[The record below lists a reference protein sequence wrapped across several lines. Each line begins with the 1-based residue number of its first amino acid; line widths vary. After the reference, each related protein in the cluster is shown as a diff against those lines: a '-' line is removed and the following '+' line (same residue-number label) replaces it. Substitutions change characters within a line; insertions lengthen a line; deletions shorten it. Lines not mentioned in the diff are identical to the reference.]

1 MKKSLFLVSLILLIN
16 SCKEERPNQEIWQP
30 LFNGKDLSDWEIK
43 FANHEINFN
52 LNNTFRVQDS
62 MIRIS
67 YDDYNTFDDS
77 YAHIYY
83 NKPFS
88 YYKLRFDYRFLGNQ
102 VSGGE
107 TWNIRN
113 SGIMLHSQS
122 ARSNDFGQFFP
133 VSIEI
138 QLLGGLG
145 KEMRTTGNL
154 CTPGT
159 AVEIDGKINY
169 QHCIK
174 STSATYHGNQW
185 VRGEVIVLG
194 GESITHLIENDTVLK
209 YQLPQIGGGFTN
221 PRMGDQDWFSR
232 GVKSKDYWIA
242 KEGEVLINGY
252 IALQAE
258 SHPID
263 FKNIEILNLCGCMD
277 PKAKNYK
284 SYFVKADDRLC
295 IY

>member
-1 MKKSLFLVSLILLIN
+1 MIKSLFLICLMFLIN
-16 SCKEERPNQEIWQP
+16 SCKEQRSDEELWQS
-30 LFNGKDLSDWEIK
+30 LFNGKDLSGWEIK
-43 FANHEINFN
+43 FANQDLNFN
-52 LNNTFRVQDS
+52 LNNTFRAQDS

-88 YYKLRFDYRFLGNQ
+88 YYKLRFDYRFLGDQ

-107 TWNIRN
+107 SWNIRN

-122 ARSNDFGQFFP
+122 ASSNDFGQFFP

-169 QHCIK
+169 RHCIK
-174 STSATYHGNQW
+174 STSATYHGDQW
-185 VRGEVIVLG
+185 VNGEVIVLG

-209 YQLPQIGGGFTN
+209 YQIPQIGGGFTN
-221 PRMGDQDWFSR
+221 PTMGDRDWSSR

-242 KEGEVLINGY
+242 KEGEVLMQGY

-263 FKNIEILNLCGCMD
+263 FKNIEILDLCGCMD

-284 SYFVKADDRLC
+284 SYYVKADNGKC
-295 IY
+295 IF

>member
-1 MKKSLFLVSLILLIN
+1 M
-16 SCKEERPNQEIWQP
+16 C
-30 LFNGKDLSDWEIK
+30 
-43 FANHEINFN
+43 
-52 LNNTFRVQDS
+52 
-62 MIRIS
+62 IR
-67 YDDYNTFDDS
+67 DR
-77 YAHIYY
+77 
-83 NKPFS
+83 PFS
-88 YYKLRFDYRFLGNQ
+88 YYKLRFDYRFLGDQ

-107 TWNIRN
+107 SWNIRN

-122 ARSNDFGQFFP
+122 ASSNDFGQFFP

-169 QHCIK
+169 RHCIK
-174 STSATYHGNQW
+174 STSATYHGDQW
-185 VRGEVIVLG
+185 VNGEVIVLG
-194 GESITHLIENDTVLK
+194 GESITNLIENDTVLK
-209 YQLPQIGGGFTN
+209 YQIPQIGGGFTN
-221 PRMGDQDWFSR
+221 PTMGDKDWSSR

-242 KEGEVLINGY
+242 KEGEVLMQGY

-263 FKNIEILNLCGCMD
+263 FKNIEILDLCGCMD

-284 SYFVKADDRLC
+284 SYYVKADNGKC
-295 IY
+295 IF

>member
-1 MKKSLFLVSLILLIN
+1 MKKSLFLVSLIFLIN
-16 SCKEERPNQEIWQP
+16 SCKEQRPNQEIWQP
-30 LFNGKDLSDWEIK
+30 LFNGKDLLDWEIK
-43 FANHEINFN
+43 FANHDLNFN
-52 LNNTFRVQDS
+52 LNNTFRVEDS

-88 YYKLRFDYRFLGNQ
+88 YYKLRFYYRFLGDQ

-169 QHCIK
+169 RHCIK
-174 STSATYHGNQW
+174 STSATYHGDQW
-185 VRGEVIVLG
+185 VKGE
-194 GESITHLIENDTVLK
+194 
-209 YQLPQIGGGFTN
+209 
-221 PRMGDQDWFSR
+221 
-232 GVKSKDYWIA
+232 
-242 KEGEVLINGY
+242 
-252 IALQAE
+252 
-258 SHPID
+258 
-263 FKNIEILNLCGCMD
+263 
-277 PKAKNYK
+277 
-284 SYFVKADDRLC
+284 
-295 IY
+295 

>member
-1 MKKSLFLVSLILLIN
+1 MKKSLFLFNILFLIN
-16 SCKEERPNQEIWQP
+16 SCKDQRPNQELWQS
-30 LFNGKDLSDWEIK
+30 LFNGKDLSEWEIK
-43 FANHEINFN
+43 FANHDLNFN

-88 YYKLRFDYRFLGNQ
+88 YYKLRFDYRFTGDQ

-107 TWNIRN
+107 SWNIRN

-154 CTPGT
+154 CSPGT

-169 QHCIK
+169 RHCIK
-174 STSATYHGNQW
+174 STSATYHGDQW
-185 VRGEVIVLG
+185 VKGEVIVLG

-209 YQLPQIGGGFTN
+209 YQIPQIGGGFTN
-221 PRMGDQDWFSR
+221 PTMGDRDWTSR
-232 GVKSKDYWIA
+232 GVESKDYWIA
-242 KEGEVLINGY
+242 KEGEVLMQGY

-263 FKNIEILNLCGCMD
+263 FKNIEILDLCGCMD

-284 SYFVKADDRLC
+284 SYYVKADNGKC
-295 IY
+295 IF

>member
-1 MKKSLFLVSLILLIN
+1 MKKSLFLVSLIFLIN
-16 SCKEERPNQEIWQP
+16 SCKEQRPNQEIWQP
-30 LFNGKDLSDWEIK
+30 LFNGKDLLDWEIK
-43 FANHEINFN
+43 FANHDLNFN
-52 LNNTFRVQDS
+52 LNNTFRVEDS

-88 YYKLRFDYRFLGNQ
+88 YYKLRFYYRFLGDQ

-169 QHCIK
+169 RHCIK
-174 STSATYHGNQW
+174 STSATYHGDQW
-185 VRGEVIVLG
+185 VKGEVIVLG
-194 GESITHLIENDTVLK
+194 GESITHIIENDTVLK

-221 PRMGDQDWFSR
+221 PRMGDQDWLSR
-232 GVKSKDYWIA
+232 GVESKDYWIA
-242 KEGEVLINGY
+242 KEGEVLIDGY

-284 SYFVKADDRLC
+284 SYFIKSDNRLC

>member
-1 MKKSLFLVSLILLIN
+1 MKKSLFLVSLIFLIN
-16 SCKEERPNQEIWQP
+16 SCKEKRPNQEIWQP
-30 LFNGKDLSDWEIK
+30 LFNGKDLLDWEIK
-43 FANHEINFN
+43 FANYDLNFN
-52 LNNTFRVQDS
+52 LNNTFRVEDS

-88 YYKLRFDYRFLGNQ
+88 YYKLRFYYRFLGDQ

-169 QHCIK
+169 RHCIK
-174 STSATYHGNQW
+174 STSATYHGDQW
-185 VRGEVIVLG
+185 VKGEVIVLG
-194 GESITHLIENDTVLK
+194 GESITHIIENDTVLK

-221 PRMGDQDWFSR
+221 PRMGDQDWLSR
-232 GVKSKDYWIA
+232 GVESKDYWIA
-242 KEGEVLINGY
+242 KEGEVLIDGY

-284 SYFVKADDRLC
+284 SYFIKSDNRLC

>member
-1 MKKSLFLVSLILLIN
+1 MKKSLFLVSLLFLVN
-16 SCKEERPNQEIWQP
+16 SCKEQMPNQELWQP
-30 LFNGKDLSDWEIK
+30 LFNGKDLSEWEIK
-43 FANHEINFN
+43 FANHDLNFN

-88 YYKLRFDYRFLGNQ
+88 YYKLRFDYRFLGDQ

-107 TWNIRN
+107 SWNIRN

-174 STSATYHGNQW
+174 STSASL
-185 VRGEVIVLG
+185 RSSE
-194 GESITHLIENDTVLK
+194 
-209 YQLPQIGGGFTN
+209 
-221 PRMGDQDWFSR
+221 
-232 GVKSKDYWIA
+232 
-242 KEGEVLINGY
+242 
-252 IALQAE
+252 
-258 SHPID
+258 
-263 FKNIEILNLCGCMD
+263 
-277 PKAKNYK
+277 
-284 SYFVKADDRLC
+284 
-295 IY
+295 

>member
-1 MKKSLFLVSLILLIN
+1 
-16 SCKEERPNQEIWQP
+16 
-30 LFNGKDLSDWEIK
+30 
-43 FANHEINFN
+43 
-52 LNNTFRVQDS
+52 
-62 MIRIS
+62 
-67 YDDYNTFDDS
+67 
-77 YAHIYY
+77 
-83 NKPFS
+83 
-88 YYKLRFDYRFLGNQ
+88 
-102 VSGGE
+102 
-107 TWNIRN
+107 
-113 SGIMLHSQS
+113 MLHSQS

-159 AVEIDGKINY
+159 AVAIDGKINY

-242 KEGEVLINGY
+242 KEGEVLIDGY

>member
-67 YDDYNTFDDS
+67 YDDYNTFHDS

-88 YYKLRFDYRFLGNQ
+88 YYKLRFDYRFLGDQ

-159 AVEIDGKINY
+159 AVKIDGKINY
-169 QHCIK
+169 RHCIK
-174 STSATYHGNQW
+174 STSATYHGDQW

-242 KEGEVLINGY
+242 KEGEVLIDGY

-284 SYFVKADDRLC
+284 AYFVKADDRLC

>member
-1 MKKSLFLVSLILLIN
+1 
-16 SCKEERPNQEIWQP
+16 
-30 LFNGKDLSDWEIK
+30 
-43 FANHEINFN
+43 
-52 LNNTFRVQDS
+52 

-88 YYKLRFDYRFLGNQ
+88 YYKLRFDYRFLGDQ

-107 TWNIRN
+107 SWNIRN

-159 AVEIDGKINY
+159 AVEIDGMINY
-169 QHCIK
+169 RHCIK
-174 STSATYHGNQW
+174 STSATPLLAQYCLTLLDSDA
-185 VRGEVIVLG
+185 IVFL
-194 GESITHLIENDTVLK
+194 LK
-209 YQLPQIGGGFTN
+209 ML
-221 PRMGDQDWFSR
+221 
-232 GVKSKDYWIA
+232 SKNLDY
-242 KEGEVLINGY
+242 L
-252 IALQAE
+252 
-258 SHPID
+258 
-263 FKNIEILNLCGCMD
+263 
-277 PKAKNYK
+277 
-284 SYFVKADDRLC
+284 
-295 IY
+295 